1 VLADRGLGPGD
12 ARLAWHEGMAERDL
26 ARIEAEAMALVDA
39 WLPAVSGALSGEPEA
54 VAPDEAGED
63 GSEA

>member
-1 VLADRGLGPGD
+1 
-12 ARLAWHEGMAERDL
+12 
-26 ARIEAEAMALVDA
+26 MALVDA